1 MIQTLAQPA
10 LAKNAGRRYPLLDDV
25 ETGIPDDALIDCHVV
40 TTVVVSPTNVAV
52 TAISGT
58 ADAATATVSI
68 DVDGHAITIRATPG
82 RLASGTSE
90 DGAATAWI
98 VVGDGVAGLSFAG
111 RALLVPTAVACDARR
126 VRSVRALT
134 STLEPDDVAVYGRT
148 QGTATALSGVVDVV
162 SGYNV
167 DAALVNGRVRLHV
180 SNGGGLGAYCRPV
193 GGHQTCGGVLYS
205 INGELPDKDGNVVIV
220 GGAGVS
226 VSTGGAHEIVVS
238 VSDAVFDT
246 LAENCI

>member
-40 TTVVVSPTNVAV
+40 TTTVVSPTNVAV

-58 ADAATATVSI
+58 KDAATVVLDA
-68 DVDGHAITIRATPG
+68 DGHAITIHATPG

-98 VVGDGVAGLSFAG
+98 VVGAGVDGLSFAG
-111 RALLVPTAVACDARR
+111 RALLAPTAVACDARR
-126 VRSVRALT
+126 VRSIRSLT
-134 STLEPDDVAVYGRT
+134 SMLEPDDVAVYGRT

-167 DAALVNGRVRLHV
+167 DAALVDGRVRLHV

-193 GGHQTCGGVLYS
+193 GGHQTCGGVMYS

-226 VSTGGAHEIVVS
+226 VSPGGEHEIVVS

>member
-1 MIQTLAQPA
+1 MIQTLAHPA

-40 TTVVVSPTNVAV
+40 TTTVVSPTNVAV

-58 ADAATATVSI
+58 ADAATVSI
-68 DVDGHAITIRATPG
+68 DVDGHVITIHATPG

-98 VVGDGVAGLSFAG
+98 VVGDGAAGLSFTG
-111 RALLVPTAVACDARR
+111 RALIVPTAVACDARR
-126 VRSVRALT
+126 VRSVRSLT

-167 DAALVNGRVRLHV
+167 DAALVDGRVRLHV
-180 SNGGGLGAYCRPV
+180 SNGGGIGAYCRPV

-226 VSTGGAHEIVVS
+226 VSTGGAHEIVVE

>member
-25 ETGIPDDALIDCHVV
+25 ETGIPDDALIDCRVV
-40 TTVVVSPTNVAV
+40 TTTVVSPTNVAV
-52 TAISGT
+52 TAITGT
-58 ADAATATVSI
+58 TDAATVSI
-68 DVDGHAITIRATPG
+68 DADGHAITIHATPG
-82 RLASGTSE
+82 RLSSGTSE
-90 DGAATAWI
+90 DGTATAWI
-98 VVGDGVAGLSFAG
+98 VVGAGVDGLSFAG
-111 RALLVPTAVACDARR
+111 RALLVPTVVACDARR
-126 VRSVRALT
+126 VRSVRSLT

-220 GGAGVS
+220 GGSGVS
-226 VSTGGAHEIVVS
+226 VAAGGAHEIVVS